1 MAPTLSN
8 LAQVHAR
15 ESVFYVNGK
24 RAHATAPELS
34 LNEYIRQHTP
44 YKVCSS
50 LVCSRICV

>member
-1 MAPTLSN
+1 MAPTLST

-24 RAHATAPELS
+24 RAHAIAPELS

-50 LVCSRICV
+50 LVCSRINT